1 MGRCPPRYEAQR
13 PHLNIYGTLGA
24 QYLVYQQSADSQGSA
39 VLFIKI

>member
-1 MGRCPPRYEAQR
+1 
-13 PHLNIYGTLGA
+13 LGA